1 MATCLCHLGAVG
13 LPFVREPALLLRA
26 GADCR
31 EGEPEPAPA
40 TQGNVMSFGITQ
52 AQALKKDPT
61 LTATS
66 CGYISEEFTLG
77 AASVDSF
84 IPGLIYLPNF
94 LTIEEEQGILASVDA
109 AGWDG
114 DNKSRRTQQYGYGFH
129 WRNRHTNALAK
140 LDPPR
145 SEMPPFSQ
153 AVLHRLVSEGHL
165 ESPDFDQCIVNDYT
179 GGQGIKAHRDREFFG
194 EAVVG
199 FSLRS
204 PTIMDFRMHDG
215 PGSMPSHPHQRCYGA
230 VQHCLEGTARL
241 CPPRLCQSTQANPSE
256 AYKVTVIKR
265 YESDAVKQKAAQEL
279 GALQAQL
286 QEAQGKLN
294 PLKNVRQDFV
304 QRTAAQKVVQEVLE
318 KLSPAEVD
326 VDRAEEATEM
336 LKTESTSKEF

>member
-1 MATCLCHLGAVG
+1 MAACLCDLGAVG
-13 LPFVREPALLLRA
+13 LPFVREPALLLER
-26 GADCR
+26 ADCSDR
-31 EGEPEPAPA
+31 ETEHA
-40 TQGNVMSFGITQ
+40 QGNVMSFGITQ

-84 IPGLIYLPNF
+84 IPGLIYLPDF

-145 SEMPPFSQ
+145 SEMPACSQ
-153 AVLHRLVSEGHL
+153 AVLNRLVCEGHL

-204 PTIMDFRMHDG
+204 PTIMDFRCLRSGEVRAVLLEPRSVLVLTADARWSWQHAIT
-215 PGSMPSHPHQRCYGA
+215 PAPTLLWRGSTLPRGHRTSLTFRSISDRSVIGA
-230 VQHCLEGTARL
+230 EH
-241 CPPRLCQSTQANPSE
+241 
-256 AYKVTVIKR
+256 
-265 YESDAVKQKAAQEL
+265 
-279 GALQAQL
+279 
-286 QEAQGKLN
+286 
-294 PLKNVRQDFV
+294 
-304 QRTAAQKVVQEVLE
+304 
-318 KLSPAEVD
+318 
-326 VDRAEEATEM
+326 
-336 LKTESTSKEF
+336 